1 MSLAGTHEE
10 VPQLVRITQI
20 LNKILNN
27 VIRLIILYLLKKK
40 KTFGVDLRNGEK
52 FLAAFFSPKQ
62 VLPKF
67 EYARM

>member
-10 VPQLVRITQI
+10 VLQLVRITQI

-27 VIRLIILYLLKKK
+27 VIRLIILYLLKK